1 MKEEK
6 KTNPKAQK
14 SWEILDKLMKEKG
27 ITAYKIAKDNKDK
40 GINSVLFADWK
51 SGKSMPKIDKV
62 LIIAEYLGVTT
73 DYIMGFEDSK
83 KEILDSLPEVI
94 LPEDFTEDEK
104 EIISCYRKLNDE
116 QKTKFRSNLLSM
128 MLED

>member
-6 KTNPKAQK
+6 KSNPKAQK
-14 SWEILDKLMKEKG
+14 SWEILDKLMKDKG
-27 ITAYKIAKDNKDK
+27 VTAYKIAKDNK
-40 GINSVLFADWK
+40 GIITTVLFTDWK
-51 SGKSMPKIDKV
+51 NGKSVPKLDKV
-62 LIIAEYLGVTT
+62 RVIAEYLGVTT
-73 DYIMGFEDSK
+73 DFIMGFEDDK
-83 KEILDSLPEVI
+83 KEILDNLPDIV

-104 EIISCYRKLNDE
+104 EIISCYRKLNTE

>member
-14 SWEILDKLMKEKG
+14 SWEILDKLMKDKG
-27 ITAYKIAKDNKDK
+27 VTAYKIAKDNK
-40 GINSVLFADWK
+40 GIITTVLFTDWK
-51 SGKSMPKIDKV
+51 NGKSIPKLDKV
-62 LIIAEYLGVTT
+62 RVIADYLGVTT
-73 DYIMGFEDSK
+73 DYIMGFDETK
-83 KEILDSLPEVI
+83 KEILDNLPDIV
-94 LPEDFTEDEK
+94 LPEDFTDDEK
-104 EIISCYRKLNDE
+104 EIISCYRKLTDE